1 MHNRST
7 ELKPATPL
15 AECIGSNF
23 HFGAATRDFSSKGVV
38 GTTTAFMNIRTH
50 PPHYTTVNL
59 PEGSNILQFH
69 PLNRI
74 LYKLRCQKRKQEKNI
89 QYSEYSTLATKL
101 PGCHATPTVRFH
113 AIRAIFNPKI
123 HTLPVSACTAL

>member
-50 PPHYTTVNL
+50 PPHYMTVNL

-74 LYKLRCQKRKQEKNI
+74 QIEMPEK
-89 QYSEYSTLATKL
+89 EAGKK
-101 PGCHATPTVRFH
+101 HTVQ
-113 AIRAIFNPKI
+113 
-123 HTLPVSACTAL
+123 